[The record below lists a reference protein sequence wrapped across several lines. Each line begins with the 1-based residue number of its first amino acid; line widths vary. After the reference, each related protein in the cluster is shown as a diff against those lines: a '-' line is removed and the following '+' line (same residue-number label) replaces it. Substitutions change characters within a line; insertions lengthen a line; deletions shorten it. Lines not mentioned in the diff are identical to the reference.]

1 MRFEKWEGN
10 CKVVAFPWIDG
21 QNIYVN
27 VQYFRA
33 GQSVMQPPV
42 WDKTA
47 YIKDDEAGRRFVFEF
62 TNTMV
67 EAFCGGKIPDR
78 SYVKVG

>member
-1 MRFEKWEGN
+1 MRLEKWEGS

-27 VQYFRA
+27 VQCFRS
-33 GQSVMQPPV
+33 GQAIGHAPV
-42 WDKTA
+42 WDRTA

-67 EAFCGGKIPDR
+67 DAFCMGKIPHG
-78 SYVKVG
+78 SHVKVG

>member
-1 MRFEKWEGN
+1 MRLERWEGD

-21 QNIYVN
+21 ENIYVN
-27 VQYFRA
+27 VQCFRG
-33 GQSVMQPPV
+33 GQAISHPPV
-42 WDKTA
+42 WDRTA

-67 EAFCGGKIPDR
+67 EAFRVGKIPHG
-78 SYVKVG
+78 SFVKIG